1 MKNNEIFFTF
11 LWSFSYYID
20 ENIIENFTKKKNSM
34 DFCKN
39 WVTVKSYKKSFVR
52 FINQF
57 HD

>member
-1 MKNNEIFFTF
+1 MAN
-11 LWSFSYYID
+11 L
-20 ENIIENFTKKKNSM
+20 TKKKNSM

-39 WVTVKSYKKSFVR
+39 WVTVKSYKKSFVS